1 MSWTVVALGG
11 HLLAQGGGDVA
22 EALRPLEPPLAIT
35 HGNGPQVGE
44 ELLRAPGTPIHVAVA
59 RTQGELGSWIAG
71 ELGAVAVVTH
81 VRVGEDDPAFERP
94 TKPIGPWLAEEPAGP
109 AIHEPERGWRRV
121 VASPRPREI
130 VELEQIRALIA
141 AGASVVC
148 CGGGGIPVGEDGGV
162 EAVIDKDR
170 ASALLA
176 ASLRSERLVVLTDID
191 AVYRDFRT
199 PGELA
204 LRALSPE
211 EADALLPELPE
222 GSMRPKLE
230 ACAAFVRATGG
241 EAIVTS
247 PEALGEALAGRAGTR
262 VAA

>member
-1 MSWTVVALGG
+1 MSRPVVALGG
-11 HLLAQGGGDVA
+11 HLLAQGSGNLRS
-22 EALRPLEPPLAIT
+22 ALRPLEPPLAIT

-71 ELGAVAVVTH
+71 ELGAAAIVTH
-81 VRVGEDDPAFERP
+81 VRVSDEDPAFGRP
-94 TKPIGPWLAEEPAGP
+94 TKPIGPWLDEEPAG
-109 AIHEPERGWRRV
+109 ASIHEPERGWRRV

-130 VELEQIRALIA
+130 LELDAIRTLLD

-148 CGGGGIPVGEDGGV
+148 CGGGGIPVGPHGPVD
-162 EAVIDKDR
+162 AVIDKDR

-176 ASLRSERLVVLTDID
+176 ASLRSERLVVLTDVD
-191 AVYRDFRT
+191 AVYRGFRT
-199 PGELA
+199 SEEQA
-204 LRALSPE
+204 LPLLTPA
-211 EADALLPELPE
+211 EADAMLAELPE

-247 PEALGEALAGRAGTR
+247 PEALAEALAGRAGTR

>member
-1 MSWTVVALGG
+1 MTRTVVALGG
-11 HLLAQGGGDVA
+11 HLLVQGAGGLG
-22 EALRPLEPPLAIT
+22 EALRPLDPPLALT

-44 ELLRAPGTPIHVAVA
+44 ELLRAPDTPIHVAVA
-59 RTQGELGSWIAG
+59 RTQGELGSWIAA
-71 ELGAVAVVTH
+71 EVGAVAVVTH
-81 VRVGEDDPAFERP
+81 VLVGEDDPAFERP
-94 TKPIGPWLAEEPAGP
+94 TKPIGPWLEQEPAGP
-109 AIHEPERGWRRV
+109 AIHEAGRGWRRV

-130 VELEQIRALIA
+130 VELEEIRALLR

-148 CGGGGIPVGEDGGV
+148 CGGGGIPVGEDGPV
-162 EAVIDKDR
+162 EAVVDKDR

-176 ASLRSERLVVLTDID
+176 ASLQSQRLVVLTDVD
-191 AVYRDFRT
+191 AVYRNFRT
-199 PGELA
+199 SSEQALA
-204 LRALSPE
+204 GLTPE

-230 ACAAFVRATGG
+230 ACAAFVRATAG

-247 PEALGEALAGRAGTR
+247 PEALAEALAGRAGTR